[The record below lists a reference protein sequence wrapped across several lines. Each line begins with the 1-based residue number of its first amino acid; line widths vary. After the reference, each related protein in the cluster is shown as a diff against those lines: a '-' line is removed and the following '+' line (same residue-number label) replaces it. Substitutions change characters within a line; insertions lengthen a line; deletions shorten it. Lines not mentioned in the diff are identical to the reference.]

1 MEAILITSIV
11 REIFQRFHSYLENA
25 GNIGI
30 EWERVTRGTDD
41 LSCEEAVCS
50 DNEIVAQHLIC
61 SVVFTW
67 IETENGDEWK
77 LENVWDNVYIHQ
89 LDDIGKEADYEWH
102 PLNYHGEKDI

>member
-11 REIFQRFHSYLENA
+11 REIFQRFNSYLENA

-41 LSCEEAVCS
+41 LSYEEAVWS
-50 DNEIVAQHLIC
+50 DNGIVVQQHLIS

-67 IETENGDEWK
+67 IEM
-77 LENVWDNVYIHQ
+77 
-89 LDDIGKEADYEWH
+89 
-102 PLNYHGEKDI
+102 